1 MRISDW
7 SSDVCSSDLFMVR
20 RAHARLFDHRVWIVG
35 IGFLAFA
42 SSIILFM
49 VLPQQFQPTIN
60 SDYSQVKYEL
70 PPGSTLE
77 QSEEIVR
84 QIGAILDN
92 SPVVETAFYDVE
104 VGGGNAFITLK
115 KERPV
120 TSVEWERSL
129 DRKSTR
135 LNSSH

>member
-1 MRISDW
+1 M
-7 SSDVCSSDLFMVR
+7 
-20 RAHARLFDHRVWIVG
+20 
-35 IGFLAFA
+35 
-42 SSIILFM
+42 
-49 VLPQQFQPTIN
+49 
-60 SDYSQVKYEL
+60 

-129 DRKSTR
+129 QPKLAAIPDARVTFQSQSGGFSRSEERRVGKECVSTCR
-135 LNSSH
+135 SRWSPSH

>member
-1 MRISDW
+1 
-7 SSDVCSSDLFMVR
+7 
-20 RAHARLFDHRVWIVG
+20 
-35 IGFLAFA
+35 
-42 SSIILFM
+42 M

-77 QSEEIVR
+77 QSENIVR
-84 QIGAILDN
+84 QIGEILDN
-92 SPVVETAFYDVE
+92 NPVVETAFYDVE

-115 KERPV
+115 KDRPT

-129 DRKSTR
+129 QPKLAAIPDASVTFLSQSGGFSCRDITMLIGRYEPGARAKQPR
-135 LNSSH
+135 LNVDKKIQ